1 MRYFFGAWLIVALL
15 GPFGAGAH
23 HSRATF
29 FDMSRIVELE
39 GEITRVQWRHPHV
52 RYWLRADPAYGG
64 AEWEMETTPPSLLE
78 RQGISPDVV
87 TAGTRV
93 RVAGPPSRFAA
104 NTMEV
109 SHVLLPDGREVLLH
123 TGLDPRWTQNAVHRR
138 TLGFDPEAVRAA
150 EAAARGIF
158 RVWSRMGIGAD
169 DRPQFWPGSYPLTET
184 AAAVAAAWDRAV
196 GTDVGCRGKDMPW
209 IMASNWPF
217 EFIDEGGAIRM
228 LAEEFD
234 RQRLIH
240 LTGTAGEGTAAEGA
254 VTEGAAGALSP
265 SPMGYSVG
273 RWDGGDL
280 VVVTTHVNSGQ
291 LGRDGVP
298 LSEDVEILERFS
310 PGQDQRRLD
319 YEMTITDAATF
330 TEPVTLTSHWIWRPG
345 ETVKPYN
352 CVETPGSWTT
362 ADQSEFRS
370 SP

>member
-1 MRYFFGAWLIVALL
+1 MMRIHAGIYLILILFA
-15 GPFGAGAH
+15 PAGTLAH

-29 FDMSRIVELE
+29 FDMNRTVELE

-52 RYWLRADPAYGG
+52 RYWIQADPAYGG

-78 RQGISPDVV
+78 RQGIGPDIL

-93 RVAGPPSRFAA
+93 RVAGPPSRYSA

-123 TGLDPRWTQNAVHRR
+123 TGLDPRWTQNAVHRQ

-158 RVWSRMGIGAD
+158 RVWSRMGMAAD
-169 DRPQFWPGSYPLTET
+169 DRPQFWLGSYPLTES
-184 AAAVAAAWDRAV
+184 ASAVAAGWDPAV

-209 IMASNWPF
+209 LMASNWPF
-217 EFIDEGGAIRM
+217 EFIDEGDTIRL

-234 RQRLIH
+234 RERLIH
-240 LTGTAGEGTAAEGA
+240 LNTTAADA
-254 VTEGAAGALSP
+254 VP
-265 SPMGYSVG
+265 SPMGYSTG
-273 RWDGGDL
+273 RWENGDL

-291 LGRDGVP
+291 LGRNGIP
-298 LSEDVEILERFS
+298 LSADVEILERFS
-310 PGQDQRRLD
+310 LSQDQRRLD
-319 YEMTITDAATF
+319 YEMTIIDAATF
-330 TEPVTLTSHWIWRPG
+330 IEHVTMTSHWIWRPG

-352 CVETPGSWTT
+352 CTETPGSWTT
-362 ADQSEFRS
+362 TDQSEFRS